1 MNRDILEQF
10 SSSVGLEHSDYLEFV
25 LIQLF
30 DILEL
35 APQQE

>member
-10 SSSVGLEHSDYLEFV
+10 SSSVELEHSDYLGLV

-35 APQQE
+35 ALQQE